1 MKVCLG
7 LVPSYGAEIMTLW
20 LWNYLPEEKC
30 FTDSEILLNPRFWQN
45 RLDFFFIV
53 FIHLFIYLMAFWSL
67 LGEPFQACPAR
78 RRPPGKTQDSLGR
91 LYLSAGLGTIW
102 YQPTEIGAPKT
113 LAQISG
119 RGSEERWMDGILHL
133 SLLFY
138 MKISGCKHS
147 GSFLIYIS
155 CLCAV
160 WVVLTNHIWPG
171 LGCMQVKLSM

>member
-1 MKVCLG
+1 MSGPGAQLWSRNYD
-7 LVPSYGAEIMTLW
+7 LVALELPAWGEMFYRFRDSFKSPVLAES
-20 LWNYLPEEKC
+20 
-30 FTDSEILLNPRFWQN
+30 F
-45 RLDFFFIV
+45 RLFLIV
-53 FIHLFIYLMAFWSL
+53 FIHLFIFLMAFWSL

-147 GSFLIYIS
+147 GSFPIYIS

>member
-1 MKVCLG
+1 
-7 LVPSYGAEIMTLW
+7 MTLW

-30 FTDSEILLNPRFWQN
+30 FTDSEILLNPWFWQN

-53 FIHLFIYLMAFWSL
+53 FIHLFIFLMAFWSL

-91 LYLSAGLGTIW
+91 LYLSASLGTIW

-119 RGSEERWMDGILHL
+119 RGSEERWMDCILHL
-133 SLLFY
+133 SLLFHT
-138 MKISGCKHS
+138 KISGCKHS

-155 CLCAV
+155 RLRAV
-160 WVVLTNHIWPG
+160 
-171 LGCMQVKLSM
+171 

>member
-1 MKVCLG
+1 
-7 LVPSYGAEIMTLW
+7 MTLW
-20 LWNYLPEEKC
+20 LWNYLPEDKC

-45 RLDFFFIV
+45 HFRLFFIV
-53 FIHLFIYLMAFWSL
+53 FIHLFIFLMAFWSL

-113 LAQISG
+113 LAQTSG
-119 RGSEERWMDGILHL
+119 RGSEGRWMDGILHL

-147 GSFLIYIS
+147 GSFLIEIS
-155 CLCAV
+155 CLRAV
-160 WVVLTNHIWPG
+160 
-171 LGCMQVKLSM
+171 